1 MFDHHPIQ
9 EYVFRD
15 QVGGYPMENLI
26 YPSSL
31 DTFIGGSNDIGTKR
45 FENLIIPAG
54 LFCAVTP
61 IRTGSPCTEAKTK
74 AIEVIDVEMFDRL
87 FESILKSKS
96 KPGTRK
102 SREPISNRTQKKQ

>member
-15 QVGGYPMENLI
+15 QVGGYPMENLLH
-26 YPSSL
+26 PSSL
-31 DTFIGGSNDIGTKR
+31 DTFIGGANDIGTKR
-45 FENLIIPAG
+45 FENLILPAG

-61 IRTGSPCTEAKTK
+61 IRTCSPCNEVKTK

-87 FESILKSKS
+87 FDSILKNKNSS
-96 KPGTRK
+96 GTRK